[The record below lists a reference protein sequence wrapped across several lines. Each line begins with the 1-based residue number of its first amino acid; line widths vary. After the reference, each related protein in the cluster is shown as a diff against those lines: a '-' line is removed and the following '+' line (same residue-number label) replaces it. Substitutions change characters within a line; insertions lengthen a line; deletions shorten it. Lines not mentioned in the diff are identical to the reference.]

1 LNLQSVFNELR
12 NLQKDFKDVKLTK
25 EHRAKVWNKLDRLFK
40 VVKDK
45 RYGGTTAEGGGETA
59 ASDSP
64 MARLKSRYDGLMDA
78 LNRMESSIK
87 RDKSDLDFQNQK
99 IAESEGQLEAQIRTA
114 KIKMVVERIDSKME
128 KLDDMLKT
136 KAELESKMAAQA
148 ERDKKNA
155 ERAKEQEVKEAAK
168 EAAKEKIAAK
178 IAENQESH
186 AAEADELAKAAAAI
200 TGAKKESPK
209 TEAPKEKA
217 TTETLMSAVGI
228 TLSEAF
234 EDVVDTV
241 KAVAEVVSEKME
253 EKLEEMKKAVADEDD
268 SPEDTEEK

>member
-1 LNLQSVFNELR
+1 
-12 NLQKDFKDVKLTK
+12 
-25 EHRAKVWNKLDRLFK
+25 VWNKLDRLFK

-45 RYGGTTAEGGGETA
+45 RYGTTTEGGADAPAG
-59 ASDSP
+59 DSP
-64 MARLKSRYDGLMDA
+64 MDRLKKRYDGLMDA

-114 KIKMVVERIDSKME
+114 KIKMVQERVDSKME
-128 KLDDMLKT
+128 KLEDILKT

-200 TGAKKESPK
+200 TGVKKENPIP
-209 TEAPKEKA
+209 EAPKAKPS
-217 TTETLMSAVGI
+217 TETLMSAVGI

-241 KAVAEVVSEKME
+241 KAVAEVVSGKME
-253 EKLEEMKKAVADEDD
+253 ETLEDMKKAVAEEEEDQPKD
-268 SPEDTEEK
+268 AEEKQ